1 MALAYTALTLF
12 THTGIFHQIMK
23 ALLIIFSLLLVLLI
37 AGLWIGPGSYP
48 DRWRLDDR
56 TTIQEQENKT
66 RTAEINKIQAE
77 LEDVSSSKE
86 ALEERARSELGMTKK
101 GETFF
106 EVIMQPDTKKR
117 KQNVAEKSLV
127 EGNTAEKNTAEDLD
141 TTITNETE
149 TVKQTN

>member
-1 MALAYTALTLF
+1 
-12 THTGIFHQIMK
+12 MK

-56 TTIQEQENKT
+56 TIVQEQDNSAKKEQ
-66 RTAEINKIQAE
+66 INKIQAE

-106 EVIMQPDTKKR
+106 EVIMQPETKKR
-117 KQNVAEKSLV
+117 KQNVVEEVDTSINEEAQIEKQA
-127 EGNTAEKNTAEDLD
+127 N
-141 TTITNETE
+141 
-149 TVKQTN
+149 

>member
-1 MALAYTALTLF
+1 
-12 THTGIFHQIMK
+12 MK

-48 DRWRLDDR
+48 DRWRLDDQ
-56 TTIQEQENKT
+56 TILQEEENTSKKE
-66 RTAEINKIQAE
+66 EINKIEAE

-117 KQNVAEKSLV
+117 KQNVAEELELPDV
-127 EGNTAEKNTAEDLD
+127 EKAQVE
-141 TTITNETE
+141 
-149 TVKQTN
+149 KQTN

>member
-1 MALAYTALTLF
+1 
-12 THTGIFHQIMK
+12 MK

-37 AGLWIGPGSYP
+37 AGLWLGPGSYP

-56 TTIQEQENKT
+56 TIVQEQDNSAKKEQ
-66 RTAEINKIQAE
+66 INKIQAE

-106 EVIMQPDTKKR
+106 EVIMQPETKKR
-117 KQNVAEKSLV
+117 KQNVAE
-127 EGNTAEKNTAEDLD
+127 ELD
-141 TTITNETE
+141 TSINEE
-149 TVKQTN
+149 PQIEKQAN

>member
-1 MALAYTALTLF
+1 
-12 THTGIFHQIMK
+12 MK
-23 ALLIIFSLLLVLLI
+23 ALLIIFSLLLILLI

-56 TTIQEQENKT
+56 TTVQEQENNTKK
-66 RTAEINKIQAE
+66 EQIDKIQAE
-77 LEDVSSSKE
+77 LEDVSSSKD

-117 KQNVAEKSLV
+117 KQNVADELDSSSSDKIQ
-127 EGNTAEKNTAEDLD
+127 AEKQAN
-141 TTITNETE
+141 
-149 TVKQTN
+149 

>member
-1 MALAYTALTLF
+1 
-12 THTGIFHQIMK
+12 MK
-23 ALLIIFSLLLVLLI
+23 ALLIIFSLLLVLLL

-56 TTIQEQENKT
+56 TIVQEQENTTKK
-66 RTAEINKIQAE
+66 EQINKIQAE

-106 EVIMQPDTKKR
+106 KVIMQPETKKR
-117 KQNVAEKSLV
+117 KQNVAEELDSTST
-127 EGNTAEKNTAEDLD
+127 EEDQIEKQN
-141 TTITNETE
+141 N
-149 TVKQTN
+149 

>member
-1 MALAYTALTLF
+1 
-12 THTGIFHQIMK
+12 MK

-37 AGLWIGPGSYP
+37 AGLWLGPGSYP

-56 TTIQEQENKT
+56 TIVQEQDNSAKKEQ
-66 RTAEINKIQAE
+66 INKIQAE

-117 KQNVAEKSLV
+117 KQNVAE
-127 EGNTAEKNTAEDLD
+127 ELD
-141 TTITNETE
+141 TSINEE
-149 TVKQTN
+149 PQIEKQAN